1 MTNCFDIN
9 LQLNPLKEGID
20 IKSYG
25 QNKHTRIPIND
36 INFNL
41 IKLLYSLGLR
51 IQLVEL
57 FYTSPH
63 SVTPVHI
70 DASGGDYTKMN
81 FIYGGNDS
89 KMGWYSTKPNINKL
103 VNSSNIGTPYVSFEL
118 SDVDLIDQQI
128 VKFPSIVQVGIPHN
142 ILNYEEPRY
151 CLGIVIAKIKGG
163 RINMNESLEKFKN
176 YII

>member
-25 QNKHTRIPIND
+25 QNKHTRISVND

-41 IKLLYSLGLR
+41 IKLLYTLGLK

-63 SVTPVHI
+63 SVNTVHI
-70 DASGGDYTKMN
+70 DAAGGDYTKMN
-81 FIYGGNDS
+81 FIYGGKDS
-89 KMGWYSTKPNINKL
+89 KMVWYSIKSDINKT
-103 VNSSNIGTPYVSFEL
+103 VNSSNIGTPYISFEL
-118 SDVDLIDQQI
+118 SEVDPIDEQI

-142 ILNYEEPRY
+142 IVNYEEPRY
-151 CLGIVIAKIKGG
+151 CLGIVIAKILGG
-163 RINMNESLEKFKN
+163 RINMDESLERFKN